1 MLAGSTQPPKVRR
14 FLVRRFDIV
23 ACRTVFGAQAAFILA
38 TKKSTVCLSTIC
50 VWVGCFSAHET
61 HRFIHLCIRESKG
74 DQSIIIT
81 LHRSPWSVRVEICF
95 ACVEFSSS
103 LVSRCHVAVVHLML
117 LLLLLCRRCFC
128 PKPTLRSTLKYIV
141 CIHFP
146 AVTAVNCQSKT
157 LFGRL
162 NRKARPRPSQ
172 VGTGVSRQTR
182 LVGCVHEFTTGRDGR
197 IY

>member
-23 ACRTVFGAQAAFILA
+23 ACRTVWSAGRIHLGN
-38 TKKSTVCLSTIC
+38 KKIKLSVCQLLC
-50 VWVGCFSAHET
+50 LGGLFSSHETT

-74 DQSIIIT
+74 DQSIIIK
-81 LHRSPWSVRVEICF
+81 LHRSPWSVRVEICI

-103 LVSRCHVAVVHLML
+103 LVSRCHVAVVQLLL
-117 LLLLLCRRCFC
+117 LLLLLCRRCFW
-128 PKPTLRSTLKYIV
+128 PKPTLCSTLKYII

-146 AVTAVNCQSKT
+146 AVTAINCQPKT